1 MIINIILCI
10 FFSYLIT
17 YFFIPVFKKKSWV
30 SSPNQRTSH
39 MGIVPLGGSLGFI
52 FVSSVSFFFSKE
64 YYFFLFLILGIVGLI
79 DDLKSLGNK
88 VRLLTQILVGTIF
101 SILVYKDSIFN
112 FQSSSSFLFISDV
125 FVIAIMILF
134 FVSIVN
140 LTNFADGLDGLVSG
154 SMVIIFIFAA
164 YLLNI
169 NYIFL
174 VGGLLGF
181 LVLNW
186 YPAKVFMGDSG
197 SYFLGSIYCS
207 CIFQSNSWIIF
218 LALLLVGSPLYFD
231 VMICV
236 IRRYFQKQN
245 IFKAHKLNLYQRLNQ
260 NGLRHWQ
267 VSMIYISSKIL
278 IGLSFII
285 GNIYYM
291 LFTTLIILGIG
302 LYLEFFIAL
311 PFKEAIEK
319 N

>member
-1 MIINIILCI
+1 MIVNILLCI
-10 FFSYLIT
+10 LSSYLIT
-17 YFFIPVFKKKSWV
+17 YFFIPIFKKKSWV

-39 MGIVPLGGSLGFI
+39 SGIIPLGGSLGFI
-52 FVSSVSFFFSKE
+52 FVSSISFLFNKE
-64 YYFFLFLILGIVGLI
+64 YYFSLFLILSLVGLI
-79 DDLKSLGNK
+79 DDLKGLGNK
-88 VRLLTQILVGTIF
+88 VRLLTQILVGSVF
-101 SILVYKDSIFN
+101 SVLVYKDSIFN
-112 FQSSSSFLFISDV
+112 FLSSSSFLFISDL
-125 FVIAIMILF
+125 FIITLMIFF

-140 LTNFADGLDGLVSG
+140 LTNFADGLDGLLSG
-154 SMVIIFIFAA
+154 SVVIIFLFAA

-181 LVLNW
+181 LFLNW

-245 IFKAHKLNLYQRLNQ
+245 VFKAHKLNLYQRLNQ
-260 NGLRHWQ
+260 SGLSHWQ

-278 IGLSFII
+278 IGLSFVL

-291 LFTTLIILGIG
+291 LLTTLMIMGIG